1 MERHRPHIVTSFT
14 RPRLSLS
21 HLCTFSSRL
30 DHALTPAG
38 PLARLPTTGQQAS
51 SRRRHI
57 RLTRV
62 PRCTYLLTGRPML
75 ASLLARSS
83 WHFDMGIGSAV
94 PMYVFGPDMSALVCE
109 SQLASR
115 ADHTD
120 HVIVVVLYRVDM
132 PIRSWELPCTY
143 ILHLAEGRGSFQL
156 VRNRVKLGICH
167 RYEAEMR
174 PNRFALPRGGILNPF
189 LILGFFRTLHRDIG
203 EAANSFA
210 YNQSRI
216 LACQIGQSKARHTE

>member
-30 DHALTPAG
+30 DHALTPAVIG

-132 PIRSWELPCTY
+132 PIRSWELITLY
-143 ILHLAEGRGSFQL
+143 IHTAPSRGTGLLSTRAQPSETGDLSPIRSRDAPQPFCATKGRHLEPVSHF
-156 VRNRVKLGICH
+156 
-167 RYEAEMR
+167 
-174 PNRFALPRGGILNPF
+174 
-189 LILGFFRTLHRDIG
+189 
-203 EAANSFA
+203 
-210 YNQSRI
+210 RI
-216 LACQIGQSKARHTE
+216 LPHPSP